1 MSGWC
6 HAAACRAGVPAKP
19 PSKWSSSSSNMV
31 LSMTAAY
38 PLRIQALCRKLLV
51 PNILLAC
58 QSYGVVL
65 SLASIQYRSASARTV
80 SPSAKPIC
88 LKQQPGAERDS
99 CVPAWSP
106 SSSPEPLRRAHQHP
120 RRPAAVRHKDCR
132 TTQRLRSVTHTLR
145 MATPEPALHVR
156 GGAAEQRPEK
166 GLEGGG
172 CGHAL
177 CGPLQG
183 HQDVRNPELTRLAG
197 VSLTQ
202 AAAPGASGAI
212 ESYSGPDAAAPA
224 AFMPLAP
231 SAAYP
236 YPVRS
241 AHTSC
246 KPMTHSHASACPCAL
261 QPCQPAHA
269 C

>member
-1 MSGWC
+1 M
-6 HAAACRAGVPAKP
+6 
-19 PSKWSSSSSNMV
+19 
-31 LSMTAAY
+31 
-38 PLRIQALCRKLLV
+38 
-51 PNILLAC
+51 
-58 QSYGVVL
+58 L
-65 SLASIQYRSASARTV
+65 SLAGIKCRSASAGTV
-80 SPSAKPIC
+80 SPSAKPIF

-99 CVPAWSP
+99 CVPAWNP
-106 SSSPEPLRRAHQHP
+106 SSSTEPLRCADQHP

-132 TTQRLRSVTHTLR
+132 TPQRLRSVTHTLH
-145 MATPEPALHVR
+145 MVTPEPALHGR

-166 GLEGGG
+166 DLEGGD

-183 HQDVRNPELTRLAG
+183 HQDVRNPELIRLAD

-202 AAAPGASGAI
+202 AVAPGASGAI
-212 ESYSGPDAAAPA
+212 ESYSGPDAAAPTG
-224 AFMPLAP
+224 FMPLAP
-231 SAAYP
+231 SAANP
-236 YPVRS
+236 YPVQS
-241 AHTSC
+241 AHTSR